1 MKIVVGLGNIGAK
14 YIKTRHNCGFIAL
27 DFFVDQLE
35 KDTGQKVKWKEEP
48 KLKAITTRI
57 LHNEEV
63 IFLVKPTTLMNR
75 SGESVSQILNFF
87 KESKDDLVVIF
98 DDIDLPLGTI
108 RHRDKGSAGTHNGM
122 KSVIQELGTQE
133 FNRIKIGIESRGEI
147 TPKQQEIASF
157 VLSDFTKDE
166 IPALKDSVEQ
176 AIEKLKELIS

>member
-1 MKIVVGLGNIGAK
+1 
-14 YIKTRHNCGFIAL
+14 
-27 DFFVDQLE
+27 
-35 KDTGQKVKWKEEP
+35 
-48 KLKAITTRI
+48 
-57 LHNEEV
+57 
-63 IFLVKPTTLMNR
+63 MNR